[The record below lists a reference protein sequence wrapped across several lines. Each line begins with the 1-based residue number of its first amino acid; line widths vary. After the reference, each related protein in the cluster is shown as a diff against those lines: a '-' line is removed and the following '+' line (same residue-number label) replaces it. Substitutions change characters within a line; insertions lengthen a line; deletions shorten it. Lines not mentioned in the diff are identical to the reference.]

1 MEKMASLPETTPVE
15 GSGNQVE
22 ENNIS
27 ENRQGKRIHR
37 PQWRSNQWGNTHGRG
52 APGGRNKKSDMGR
65 AEWRYVALTYP
76 YSPRTN

>member
-1 MEKMASLPETTPVE
+1 MESIPETTPVE

-27 ENRQGKRIHR
+27 ENRQGKRTHG
-37 PQWRSNQWGNTHGRG
+37 PQSRSNQRGNTQRRG

-65 AEWRYVALTYP
+65 AEWRYVALRYP
-76 YSPRTN
+76 YSLWTN